1 VIRIAKKEEA
11 NQIAPLIM
19 QAIDEIALMLTGT
32 NTYEQAYPII
42 ESYVASDCNRL
53 GYQNCIVKEIEGK
66 IAGVII
72 GYFIKDLPI
81 LDAEMLEIITANS
94 RNSKVV
100 VEKEAEDNDYYIDTV
115 SVNSDYQG
123 AGIGTELL
131 KGVIDYAI
139 KIGAN
144 RITLNV
150 DQAKPAVRRLYERIG
165 FEFEKERLIAG
176 HTYDYLVYKKKNS
189 VKKEYKTVE
198 V

>member
-131 KGVIDYAI
+131 KGLIDYAI

>member
-1 VIRIAKKEEA
+1 MIRIAKKEEA

-42 ESYVASDCNRL
+42 ESYVASECNRL
-53 GYQNCIVKEIEGK
+53 GYQNCIVKETEGK

-81 LDAEMLEIITANS
+81 LDEKMLETIKANS
-94 RNSKVV
+94 RNSGVL

-123 AGIGTELL
+123 TGIGTELL
-131 KGVIDYAI
+131 KGLIDYAI

-165 FEFEKERLIAG
+165 FEFEKERLIMG
-176 HTYDYLVYKKKNS
+176 HSYDYLVYKKKNS
-189 VKKEYKTVE
+189 VKNEYKTAE

>member
-42 ESYVASDCNRL
+42 ESYVASECNRL
-53 GYQNCIVKEIEGK
+53 GYQNCIVKEREGK

-115 SVNSDYQG
+115 SVHNDYQG

-131 KGVIDYAI
+131 KGLIDYAI

-150 DQAKPAVRRLYERIG
+150 DRAKPAVRRLYERIG
-165 FEFEKERLIAG
+165 FEFEKERLIMG
-176 HTYDYLVYKKKNS
+176 HSYDYLVYEKKNS

>member
-42 ESYVASDCNRL
+42 ESYVASECNRL
-53 GYQNCIVKEIEGK
+53 GYQNCIVKETEGK

-81 LDAEMLEIITANS
+81 LDEKMLETIKANS
-94 RNSKVV
+94 RNSGVL

-123 AGIGTELL
+123 TGIGTELL
-131 KGVIDYAI
+131 KGLIDYAI

-165 FEFEKERLIAG
+165 FEFEKERLIMG
-176 HTYDYLVYKKKNS
+176 HSYDYLVYKKKNS
-189 VKKEYKTVE
+189 VKNEYKTAE

>member
-1 VIRIAKKEEA
+1 MIRIAKKEEA

-42 ESYVASDCNRL
+42 ESYVASECNRL
-53 GYQNCIVKEIEGK
+53 GYKNCIVKEKEGK
-66 IAGVII
+66 IAGVIV

-115 SVNSDYQG
+115 SVHSDYQG

-150 DQAKPAVRRLYERIG
+150 DQAKPAVRRLYERNG
-165 FEFEKERLIAG
+165 FEFERERLIME
-176 HTYDYLVYKKKNS
+176 HSYDYLVYKKKNS
-189 VKKEYKTVE
+189 VKKDYKTAE

>member
-1 VIRIAKKEEA
+1 MIRIAKKEEA
-11 NQIAPLIM
+11 KQVAPLIM

-32 NTYEQAYPII
+32 NTFEQALPII

-53 GYQNCIVKEIEGK
+53 SYQNCIVKERVGK
-66 IAGVII
+66 IAGVAI

-81 LDAEMLEIITANS
+81 LDAEMVEIIKVNS
-94 RNSKVV
+94 GNSMVV
-100 VEKEAEDNDYYIDTV
+100 VEKEAEDTDYYIDTV

-131 KGVIDYAI
+131 KGLIDYAI

-150 DQAKPAVRRLYERIG
+150 DQTKPAVRRLYERIG

-176 HTYDYLVYKKKNS
+176 HTYDYLVYKKENS
-189 VKKEYKTVE
+189 IKKEYKAAE